1 MAKGIIDSGIVSSL
15 ELKHDTL
22 KPNPLKKIYKLKKK
36 STKKKKNTFLSRL
49 LPINPLLM
57 EEWRGKGVK
66 QDEQKLDLLVSL
78 SNLGEKRKAKKVTY
92 FLHTMLKHSL

>member
-36 STKKKKNTFLSRL
+36 STQKKKKILFYHGCF
-49 LPINPLLM
+49 P
-57 EEWRGKGVK
+57 
-66 QDEQKLDLLVSL
+66 
-78 SNLGEKRKAKKVTY
+78 
-92 FLHTMLKHSL
+92 